1 MPFLPAMTGKGK
13 IYDLYHLLKWWFG
26 WWLWDGLWNRF
37 THIMIYY
44 DIFWLLSQSSPSGLS
59 WIRNEKCLRPPFT
72 KNSHSNLFRSS
83 EMRYLLYGP
92 IWTYMLFNQ
101 DLYRSIW
108 IYMDLHGSICR
119 PQSVQFNDFFNFR
132 RLRISHF
139 GRSPWVSPTNID
151 PPGLPQGPWCH
162 ASGLGQPIH
171 WPPNKGPMINESMG
185 HDQWS

>member
-1 MPFLPAMTGKGK
+1 MVVWVVTVG
-13 IYDLYHLLKWWFG
+13 WFMKS
-26 WWLWDGLWNRF
+26 F
-37 THIMIYY
+37 YPHY
-44 DIFWLLSQSSPSGLS
+44 DILWYILIVESVVSIRSQLDQK
-59 WIRNEKCLRPPFT
+59 WKMFATPFT

-139 GRSPWVSPTNID
+139 GRSPWVGPTNID